1 MLLSAFHAAR
11 LHLLPLFLVGSLLM
25 AAVAFAAGPVLTSM
39 SGCPGVDSRPNVQ
52 SNCTAGTLLT
62 LHGSGFTS
70 NLSSIVGLAV
80 HSHYAP
86 VDIVSSAD
94 AEVVIRV
101 PEPTDGSLGTAERLH
116 YVYIESD
123 CQYAEGLWQHFWYA
137 AADLTAGLNPI
148 LARLSHAQHRHR
160 DARRTQPATVKAYFP
175 FPSITSISGCS
186 DVGNGTAN
194 CSAGSRVL
202 ISGGGFGC
210 SNAVVY
216 LSGGGSGFYC
226 SDVQAVSGREGLT
239 CTLPAVASE
248 YAGPYALSVY
258 THNLW
263 SNVASLL
270 WYGQDSAQNA
280 TRP

>member
-1 MLLSAFHAAR
+1 MLLSAFRTAR
-11 LHLLPLFLVGSLLM
+11 LHLVSLVLVGSLFV
-25 AAVAFAAGPVLTSM
+25 AACAAAPVLTSM
-39 SGCPGVDSRPNVQ
+39 SGCSGVDSRPNVQ

-62 LHGSGFTS
+62 LHGSGFTP

-80 HSHYAP
+80 HSQYVP

-94 AEVVIRV
+94 TEVVIRV
-101 PEPTDGSLGTAERLH
+101 PEPTEDSAGTAEHLH
-116 YVYIESD
+116 YVYIESE

-137 AADLTAGLNPI
+137 AADTATLSNPI
-148 LARLSHAQHRHR
+148 LARLSRAQHRHPT
-160 DARRTQPATVKAYFP
+160 RRTPPATAQAYFP
-175 FPSITSISGCS
+175 FPTITSISGCS
-186 DVGNGTAN
+186 DAGNVTAN

-216 LSGGGSGFYC
+216 FSGGGSGYYC

-239 CTLPAVASE
+239 CTLPAVAGE
-248 YAGPYALSVY
+248 YAGPFALSVY
-258 THNLW
+258 THNMW

-270 WYGQDSAQNA
+270 WYGQHGARNG
-280 TRP
+280 TRR